1 MSFKVSEYN
10 YWMTH
15 ATKIRCKE
23 ADNLKWIRLKTQCF
37 KVDSYYETLRG
48 GGNFF
53 SLERPCTIKAGFF
66 HMKCVIR

>member
-37 KVDSYYETLRG
+37 KVNSYYETLRG

-53 SLERPCTIKAGFF
+53 FFGKAMYHQGWLFS
-66 HMKCVIR
+66 HEVCD